1 MKATPEEYAF
11 HQRICARD
19 DPIAFAE
26 LADLSYYALLYAVRQ
41 RAGAGADSTLIEE
54 AVGQALLDYHDHP
67 HRYDPFLKD
76 LQGYLAMAAY
86 RDFQNA
92 QARENRIRGHQISL
106 FDPDLQERD
115 IAGDDEDPARNT
127 FEADEIWRSIDEV
140 FPDADERQIVE
151 LIINREHAIEPY
163 AAILHIAHLPEDERR
178 RQVQLVKYRIT
189 RRLRRTMKQRLHPN
203 GGEIS

>member
-1 MKATPEEYAF
+1 MKATPEEYDF

-26 LADLSYYALLYAVRQ
+26 LAEQLYHALLYAVSQ

-54 AVGQALLDYHDHP
+54 AVGQALLDYHDQPLH
-67 HRYDPFLKD
+67 YDPHLKS

-92 QARENRIRGHQISL
+92 QAKENRVRGHQISL
-106 FDPDLQERD
+106 YDPDLQERD
-115 IAGDDEDPARNT
+115 IAGDDDPALNT
-127 FEADEIWRSIDEV
+127 FEADEIWRSIEEV
-140 FPDADERQIVE
+140 FPDAVERQIVE

-163 AAILHIAHLPEDERR
+163 AAILRITHLPEDERR

-189 RRLRRTMKQRLHPN
+189 RRLRRQMKPRLHPN
-203 GGEIS
+203 GGDIS

>member
-11 HQRICARD
+11 HQRISARD

-26 LADLSYYALLYAVRQ
+26 FADQMYHPLVSAVRR
-41 RAGAGADSTLIEE
+41 RADAHADPALIEE

-67 HRYDPFLKD
+67 FRYDPHLRS
-76 LQGYLAMAAY
+76 LQGYLMMAAY

-92 QARENRIRGHQISL
+92 QAKENRVRGHLISL
-106 FDPDLQERD
+106 ADPNLQERD
-115 IAGDDEDPARNT
+115 LAGDDDPASNT
-127 FEADEIWRSIDEV
+127 FEADEIWNAIAEM
-140 FPDADERQIVE
+140 FPNADERQIVE

-163 AAILHIAHLPEDERR
+163 AVILRINHLPEDERR
-178 RQVQLVKYRIT
+178 REVQRVKYRIT
-189 RRLRRTMKQRLHPN
+189 RRLRRNLGSRLHPD

>member
-1 MKATPEEYAF
+1 MKATPEEYDF

-26 LADLSYYALLYAVRQ
+26 LVEQLYHALLYAVSQ

-54 AVGQALLDYHDHP
+54 AVGEALLDYHDHP
-67 HRYDPFLKD
+67 LRYDPHLKS

-92 QARENRIRGHQISL
+92 QARENRVRGHQISL
-106 FDPDLQERD
+106 YDPDLQERD
-115 IAGDDEDPARNT
+115 IAGDDDPALNT
-127 FEADEIWRSIDEV
+127 FEADEIWRSIEEV
-140 FPDADERQIVE
+140 FPDAVERQIVE

-178 RQVQLVKYRIT
+178 KQVQLVKYRIT
-189 RRLRRTMKQRLHPN
+189 RRLRRQMKPRLHPN
-203 GGEIS
+203 GGDIS